1 MKKKN
6 LFLMFLMAAVLTT
19 GMVSCSNAEKGES
32 WDTWV
37 MRNQLNSSWSLD
49 YVLVGGQYKRMG
61 DDGFDFYLTMKLR
74 AEGRTFEAERFFYN
88 KSTGT
93 ADQSTLVKKTGVYTI
108 DEPNKTITL
117 IDSEGKPFIRLSNIN
132 FDTGSMSANLLFYD
146 LNQAYIVGFNRSFSF

>member
-6 LFLMFLMAAVLTT
+6 LFLMFLMAAVLTM

-32 WDTWV
+32 WD
-37 MRNQLNSSWSLD
+37 
-49 YVLVGGQYKRMG
+49 
-61 DDGFDFYLTMKLR
+61 
-74 AEGRTFEAERFFYN
+74 

-93 ADQSTLVKKTGVYTI
+93 ADESTLVKKTGVYTI